1 MKISVFLSRSLRII
15 RARMGDG
22 VKRETGGPGR
32 GLREISGWRDFGGF
46 GRAGKFFC
54 DKNFVK
60 NFSGIF
66 FQEFF

>member
-1 MKISVFLSRSLRII
+1 
-15 RARMGDG
+15 MGDG